1 LPGGLAVENKLSG
14 IVEAKKRGGGTSKYT
29 FARGDM
35 IFLSL
40 RRLATDGADTDPA
53 DLLLLGA
60 RINYRATGPA
70 SPGSGTYDI
79 PNWS

>member
-1 LPGGLAVENKLSG
+1 VGAQRRRTTVTFDMTSLA
-14 IVEAKKRGGGTSKYT
+14 